1 MTVAGSSVDDAS
13 ALYERY
19 LQVLAMQAAMGTDTA
34 EVMTLSFAG
43 SDGTL
48 LSTELDNDLSVTALA
63 DERSALRLALVSLG
77 IDDPG

>member
-1 MTVAGSSVDDAS
+1 MTVAGSSVDDAN

-19 LQVLAMQAAMGTDTA
+19 LQVVAMQTAMGTDTA

-43 SDGTL
+43 STGTN

-63 DERSALRLALVSLG
+63 AERTALRNALVALG
-77 IDDPG
+77 VDDPG

>member
-1 MTVAGSSVDDAS
+1 VTVAGSSVDDAN

-19 LQVLAMQAAMGTDTA
+19 QQVVAMQAAMGADGA

-43 SDGTL
+43 STGTN

-63 DERSALRLALVSLG
+63 SERTALRSALVALGVT
-77 IDDPG
+77 DPG